1 MSSFTISKSD
11 YIKAAGI
18 VAGIA
23 EASGRG
29 NGCRQVWLYDYETGR
44 NSTPEDYYRRFTECF
59 EMNAL
64 SVQEQYHD
72 STPELDSGEY
82 KAEFKAAL
90 QTGKRLY
97 FEQGEKLKN
106 AIMELRQFFNSAIY
120 QTEKQ
125 AYMFKMQMFF
135 NQILSQLMVYL
146 WTYEPESWGDLKI
159 TA

>member
-23 EASGRG
+23 EASGRD

-44 NSTPEDYYRRFTECF
+44 N
-59 EMNAL
+59 
-64 SVQEQYHD
+64 

-90 QTGKRLY
+90 QTGKKLY